1 LVRDPLTEALRARTR
16 WVIVVPAIAVINVV
30 LFVCM
35 TVDSTG
41 GSHSEAMLAWGANFA
56 PRTGNAEWWR
66 LASATFLH
74 AGLLPLLVNTGA
86 LVSAGRVLERLVG
99 PVTFATVYVVAGV
112 MGGLSSLWISAVSIT
127 AGASAAVFGVYGLL
141 LACWMWGAFRRS
153 TATVR
158 LTSVKALAIPA
169 VLFISYGLATRD
181 VESSAE
187 IAGVVTGFMSGLL
200 LARSAAQR
208 KPPLPRVIA
217 AAAAAGF
224 IVFALSEP
232 VRGLVDPRPDIAAVL
247 SMEQHMVARYETA
260 VAQFRHGAATPRA
273 LAMLIERTI
282 IPQVQAANIR
292 INALGRVPAEHQEAV
307 AVARDYL
314 RLREEAW
321 RLRGQALQ
329 KASMQLLR
337 DADSK
342 EHLALRAF
350 DEFSASAQR
359 IPVTPAR

>member
-1 LVRDPLTEALRARTR
+1 
-16 WVIVVPAIAVINVV
+16 
-30 LFVCM
+30 
-35 TVDSTG
+35 
-41 GSHSEAMLAWGANFA
+41 
-56 PRTGNAEWWR
+56 
-66 LASATFLH
+66 
-74 AGLLPLLVNTGA
+74 
-86 LVSAGRVLERLVG
+86 
-99 PVTFATVYVVAGV
+99 
-112 MGGLSSLWISAVSIT
+112 MGGLSSLWISAVSVT